1 MQGQFQNNPIM
12 GVFNQMM
19 SGKNT
24 QQQLQTLL
32 NTAKSKGIDI
42 DAKTFSAED
51 LRTLGLIK

>member
-1 MQGQFQNNPIM
+1 MQGQFQNNPLM

-32 NTAKSKGIDI
+32 NTAKSRGIDI